1 MVLFDLRNRINNEA
15 VWEDKRIN
23 QKVFE
28 KEQQQVATMGMSE
41 RPPNDKLQAIA
52 YQFNKDVENVKSAL
66 QGGLT
71 QLDPQN
77 PFADFSP
84 VSLAWNKLIARVN
97 PYLKGQ
103 QQSATLTLPTAG
115 DYAFVRQTLYDG
127 LYSFTTNAI
136 QQINSWKKDLEN
148 IGDVPEA
155 QGEKAVEDIRNQVMT
170 GFYKTVAYGSER
182 RSGIDPNR
190 LPSNTTSGSTS
201 LGQSG
206 IATPLGL
213 RQAVQ
218 QGLSQNPSQQGSQQ
232 SSQQSTQPSTNPSSG
247 ALTPQQQ
254 GQPAGAV
261 AQQAV
266 AQFTPQDKQN
276 FQAQVAIHTE
286 DIPLRPENARMLA
299 TRMENDI
306 YGDLP
311 QAQQR
316 TITQNQ
322 RDREVDRLEEIMPDL
337 LLDAGYG
344 GQAVAPPQQLPPITD
359 ADRAVFREY
368 ETAEG
373 QIPADAD
380 VDAVGQAVAEW
391 KYDQLSVPEKEAEER
406 LAQANGTTV
415 VDEIKD
421 AGMEYALLVPTYLAR
436 RNKKLKL
443 KPKINLGNIFQAPA
457 PAQQAPAPAERQLDI
472 TPLRKGKG
480 SKEKNDK
487 SIRQFIADEG
497 VEVELRGWGQM
508 SQAQRASAKPIVAL
522 LAKKFDTTPK
532 FMNSWLSENRIVGNG
547 ADMEGSGFFDG
558 LMGAFGDGVGSLIS
572 SGVGNIYDRFKAG
585 TLLDDAKG
593 ALSKGMTLARALKQA
608 SGSGA
613 KSAPRGR
620 PLRLADV
627 FDGNSA
633 IRPNSLA
640 DLKNRY
646 RGNEYIGDSTGAII
660 PSLMNRG
667 VLGSGISGGCGK
679 AGCDCMNGGARCCFN
694 SKFCKGTEHYKR
706 EKPDNW
712 VPSKRPTAQGVK
724 QRRRDWN
731 VLVQAPANAR
741 PLVWKKTPVVIQEQ
755 GHRRKR
761 RSDAGRPRRPR
772 GAGAEE
778 GMVGG
783 GDNVAVNVKYASLP
797 KALQPTPEDLMP
809 KAKPTGGARQRRPRL
824 PQQSYEGY
832 HDEENDA
839 QKVYENMSGLGRQQ
853 ESEMMKTEMLQDR
866 ALGLLKGLP
875 RRLGVEDPKYKNKK

>member
-1 MVLFDLRNRINNEA
+1 
-15 VWEDKRIN
+15 
-23 QKVFE
+23 
-28 KEQQQVATMGMSE
+28 
-41 RPPNDKLQAIA
+41 
-52 YQFNKDVENVKSAL
+52 
-66 QGGLT
+66 
-71 QLDPQN
+71 
-77 PFADFSP
+77 
-84 VSLAWNKLIARVN
+84 
-97 PYLKGQ
+97 
-103 QQSATLTLPTAG
+103 
-115 DYAFVRQTLYDG
+115 
-127 LYSFTTNAI
+127 
-136 QQINSWKKDLEN
+136 
-148 IGDVPEA
+148 
-155 QGEKAVEDIRNQVMT
+155 
-170 GFYKTVAYGSER
+170 
-182 RSGIDPNR
+182 
-190 LPSNTTSGSTS
+190 
-201 LGQSG
+201 
-206 IATPLGL
+206 
-213 RQAVQ
+213 
-218 QGLSQNPSQQGSQQ
+218 
-232 SSQQSTQPSTNPSSG
+232 
-247 ALTPQQQ
+247 
-254 GQPAGAV
+254 
-261 AQQAV
+261 
-266 AQFTPQDKQN
+266 
-276 FQAQVAIHTE
+276 
-286 DIPLRPENARMLA
+286 
-299 TRMENDI
+299 
-306 YGDLP
+306 
-311 QAQQR
+311 
-316 TITQNQ
+316 
-322 RDREVDRLEEIMPDL
+322 
-337 LLDAGYG
+337 
-344 GQAVAPPQQLPPITD
+344 
-359 ADRAVFREY
+359 
-368 ETAEG
+368 
-373 QIPADAD
+373 
-380 VDAVGQAVAEW
+380 
-391 KYDQLSVPEKEAEER
+391 
-406 LAQANGTTV
+406 
-415 VDEIKD
+415 
-421 AGMEYALLVPTYLAR
+421 
-436 RNKKLKL
+436 
-443 KPKINLGNIFQAPA
+443 
-457 PAQQAPAPAERQLDI
+457 
-472 TPLRKGKG
+472 
-480 SKEKNDK
+480 
-487 SIRQFIADEG
+487 
-497 VEVELRGWGQM
+497 M

-558 LMGAFGDGVGSLIS
+558 LMGALGDGVGSLVS

-667 VLGSGISGGCGK
+667 VLGSGACC
-679 AGCDCMNGGARCCFN
+679 ADCAKGNSCSGGARCCFN

-809 KAKPTGGARQRRPRL
+809 KAKPTGGARYRRPRL

>member
-41 RPPNDKLQAIA
+41 MPPNDKLQAIA

-66 QGGLT
+66 QNGLT
-71 QLDPQN
+71 QLDPSN
-77 PFADFSP
+77 PFADFSQ
-84 VSLAWNKLIARVN
+84 VSLAWNKLVARIN
-97 PYLKGQ
+97 PYIKGN

-136 QQINSWKKDLEN
+136 QQIKSWKKDLED

-170 GFYKTVAYGSER
+170 GFYKTVAYGSEKK
-182 RSGIDPNR
+182 SSIDPNR

-218 QGLSQNPSQQGSQQ
+218 QGFSQQGSQQGSQQ
-232 SSQQSTQPSTNPSSG
+232 STQPSTQPSTNPSSG

-261 AQQAV
+261 AQPAV
-266 AQFTPQDKQN
+266 AQLNPKDIQA
-276 FQAQVAIHTE
+276 FQGQVATHGE
-286 DIPLRPENARMLA
+286 DIPLLPENARDLA
-299 TRMENDI
+299 RRMEND
-306 YGDLP
+306 YFNDVLT
-311 QAQQR
+311 QLEQR
-316 TITQNQ
+316 QITQDQ
-322 RDREVDRLEEIMPDL
+322 RDAEVDRLEAIMPDL
-337 LLDAGYG
+337 LLQAGYG
-344 GQAVAPPQQLPPITD
+344 GQPVAPPQALPQLSAGDRQSFEEYEASEGRIPSD
-359 ADRAVFREY
+359 AD
-368 ETAEG
+368 
-373 QIPADAD
+373 PDM
-380 VDAVGQAVAEW
+380 VGQAIAEFEFD
-391 KYDQLSVPEKEAEER
+391 KLGQQEKEDAER
-406 LAQANGTTV
+406 DAQQRGTNV
-415 VDEIKD
+415 ADEIT
-421 AGMEYALLVPTYLAR
+421 AIGMDYALLVPSYLASR
-436 RNKKLKL
+436 PKRPKLKL
-443 KPKINLGNIFQAPA
+443 KIDPRLGNIFQQGQQAV
-457 PAQQAPAPAERQLDI
+457 AQQAPAERQLDI

-487 SIRQFIADEG
+487 LIRQFIADEG
-497 VEVELRGWGQM
+497 IEPQLRGWGQM
-508 SQAQRASAKPIVAL
+508 SQAQRATAKPVVER
-522 LAKKFDTTPK
+522 LAKKFATTPK

-547 ADMEGSGFFDG
+547 ADMEGSGFFSSM
-558 LMGAFGDGVGSLIS
+558 LGDMAGSAIR
-572 SGVGNIYDRFKAG
+572 SGVGNVWDSFKSGNLANDALG
-585 TLLDDAKG
+585 LLKKGVAVAKTLKEVSG
-593 ALSKGMTLARALKQA
+593 NGRA
-608 SGSGA
+608 
-613 KSAPRGR
+613 SAPRGR

-660 PSLMNRG
+660 PNLMNRG
-667 VLGSGISGGCGK
+667 VLGSGACCADCAKGK
-679 AGCDCMNGGARCCFN
+679 SCSGGARCCFN
-694 SKFCKGTEHYKR
+694 SSFCKGTEHYKR
-706 EKPDNW
+706 DKPDNW

-783 GDNVAVNVKYASLP
+783 GENVAVNVKYASLP

-809 KAKPTGGARQRRPRL
+809 KAKPSSGGARQRRPRL
-824 PQQSYEGY
+824 PQQSYQGY